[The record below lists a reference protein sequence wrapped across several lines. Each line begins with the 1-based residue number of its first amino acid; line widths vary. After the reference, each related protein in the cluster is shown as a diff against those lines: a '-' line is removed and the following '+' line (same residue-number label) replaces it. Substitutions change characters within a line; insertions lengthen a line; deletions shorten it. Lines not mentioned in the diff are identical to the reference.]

1 MDLSI
6 SNSIFNKFNSY
17 NDYLLSKNIC
27 LILQKEYG
35 FEEISQP
42 SLLLLTKAT
51 SNFIEKLSHSI
62 KNCTELAGRE
72 ESNIIDIL
80 FTLLLKSNKNQNN
93 ILSYVEKKLSQ
104 KNSINNYSINE
115 YIDVKK
121 INEEEEKKR
130 NNYLEELNC
139 IHVPHSNCI
148 NKTLL
153 NVIPKNLRF
162 FPREF
167 TLKYSENI
175 LEKNDETIKEKNE
188 IKKLEKKNLEEIISG
203 NGYYDI
209 NQKNKNDKGYI
220 NLLNIYNDIVK
231 ELGHNLSQND
241 DNNIKTNSELFG
253 QKFFFNRFLDDHK
266 DNEIENKGI
275 GDNNINININI
286 NNNNDNELGHVLYD
300 NAKI

>member
-1 MDLSI
+1 MDSSI

-27 LILQKEYG
+27 LFLQKEYG
-35 FEEISQP
+35 IEEISQS
-42 SLLLLTKAT
+42 SLLLLTKVI

-80 FTLLLKSNKNQNN
+80 FTLLLRSNKIQNN

-104 KNSINNYSINE
+104 QNNINNYNINE
-115 YIDVKK
+115 YINIKK
-121 INEEEEKKR
+121 LNEEEEKKR

-139 IHVPHSNCI
+139 IHVPQSNCI

-153 NVIPKNLRF
+153 NVIPKNLRY

-188 IKKLEKKNLEEIISG
+188 IKKLEKKNLEGIISG

-241 DNNIKTNSELFG
+241 DNNIRTNSELFG

-275 GDNNINININI
+275 GDNNISNINI
-286 NNNNDNELGHVLYD
+286 NNNNDNDLGHVLYD
-300 NAKI
+300 NVKI

>member
-1 MDLSI
+1 MIKNASI
-6 SNSIFNKFNSY
+6 SNSIFNKFNNY
-17 NDYLLSKNIC
+17 NDYLLSKNIG
-27 LILQKEYG
+27 LILQKEYNID
-35 FEEISQP
+35 EINQQ
-42 SLLLLTKAT
+42 SLLLLTKT
-51 SNFIEKLSHSI
+51 VSNFIEDISYKI

-80 FTLLLKSNKNQNN
+80 FTLLLKNNKNQRD
-93 ILSYVEKKLSQ
+93 ILSYVDKKLME
-104 KNSINNYSINE
+104 KNNNINNYNINE

-121 INEEEEKKR
+121 LNENEEKR
-130 NNYLEELNC
+130 RMNYLEELNC

-153 NVIPKNLRF
+153 NVIPKNLRY

-175 LEKNDETIKEKNE
+175 LEKNDETTKEKNE
-188 IKKLEKKNLEEIISG
+188 IKKLEKKNLEGIISG

-209 NQKNKNDKGYI
+209 NQKNKNDKSYI
-220 NLLNIYNDIVK
+220 NLLNIYNEIVK

-241 DNNIKTNSELFG
+241 DNNIRATSELFG
-253 QKFFFNRFLDDHK
+253 QKFYFRKFQDEHK

-275 GDNNINININI
+275 GEQNI
-286 NNNNDNELGHVLYD
+286 NNNNDKELIID
-300 NAKI
+300 I

>member
-1 MDLSI
+1 MNSSI
-6 SNSIFNKFNSY
+6 SNSIFNKFNNY
-17 NDYLLSKNIC
+17 NDYLLSKNIG
-27 LILQKEYG
+27 LILQKEYNID
-35 FEEISQP
+35 EINQQ
-42 SLLLLTKAT
+42 SLLLLTKT
-51 SNFIEKLSHSI
+51 VCNFIEDISYKI

-80 FTLLLKSNKNQNN
+80 FTLLLKNNKNQRD
-93 ILSYVEKKLSQ
+93 ILSYVDKKLME
-104 KNSINNYSINE
+104 KNNNINNYNINE

-121 INEEEEKKR
+121 LNENEEKR
-130 NNYLEELNC
+130 RMNYLEELNC

-153 NVIPKNLRF
+153 NVIPKNLRY

-175 LEKNDETIKEKNE
+175 LEKNDETTKEKNE
-188 IKKLEKKNLEEIISG
+188 IKKLEKKNLEGIISG

-209 NQKNKNDKGYI
+209 NQKNKNDKSYI
-220 NLLNIYNDIVK
+220 NLLNIYNEIVK

-241 DNNIKTNSELFG
+241 DNNIRATSELFG
-253 QKFFFNRFLDDHK
+253 QKFYFRKFQDEHK

-275 GDNNINININI
+275 GEQNI
-286 NNNNDNELGHVLYD
+286 NNNNDKELIID
-300 NAKI
+300 I

>member
-1 MDLSI
+1 MNSSI

-35 FEEISQP
+35 MEEINQP
-42 SLLLLTKAT
+42 SLLLLTKT
-51 SNFIEKLSHSI
+51 VSNFIGKLSHSI

-80 FTLLLKSNKNQNN
+80 FTLLLLKNTNQNT
-93 ILSYVEKKLSQ
+93 ILSYVEKKLYQ
-104 KNSINNYSINE
+104 QNNFNNYSINE
-115 YIDVKK
+115 YIDMKK
-121 INEEEEKKR
+121 LNEEEEKKR
-130 NNYLEELNC
+130 NKYLEELNC

-153 NVIPKNLRF
+153 NVIPKNLRY

-188 IKKLEKKNLEEIISG
+188 IKKLEKKNLEGIISG

-241 DNNIKTNSELFG
+241 DNNNRTNSELFG

-286 NNNNDNELGHVLYD
+286 TNNDNELGHPLYD
-300 NAKI
+300 NVKI

>member
-1 MDLSI
+1 MNTSI

-27 LILQKEYG
+27 LILQQEFG
-35 FEEISQP
+35 IEEINKQ
-42 SLLLLTKAT
+42 SLLLLTKT
-51 SNFIEKLSHSI
+51 LSNFLEELCHKI

-80 FTLLLKSNKNQNN
+80 FTLLLKSNKTQYNISFYIDKKISQNKN
-93 ILSYVEKKLSQ
+93 
-104 KNSINNYSINE
+104 KNSNYNINE
-115 YIDVKK
+115 YINIKK
-121 INEEEEKKR
+121 LNEDEEKR
-130 NNYLEELNC
+130 RINYLEELNC
-139 IHVPHSNCI
+139 IHIPHSNCI

-153 NVIPKNLRF
+153 NAIPKNLRY

-175 LEKNDETIKEKNE
+175 LEKNDETTKEKNE
-188 IKKLEKKNLEEIISG
+188 IKKLEKKNLEGIISG
-203 NGYYDI
+203 NGYYDN
-209 NQKNKNDKGYI
+209 NQKDKNDKGYI

-241 DNNIKTNSELFG
+241 DNNISTSSELFG
-253 QKFFFNRFLDDHK
+253 QRFYFRKFLDDHK

-275 GDNNINININI
+275 GDNNM
-286 NNNNDNELGHVLYD
+286 NNNNENE
-300 NAKI
+300 

>member
-1 MDLSI
+1 MNSSI

-35 FEEISQP
+35 MEEISKP
-42 SLLLLTKAT
+42 SLLLLTKAV
-51 SNFIEKLSHSI
+51 SHFIEKLSYSI
-62 KNCTELAGRE
+62 KNCSELAGRE

-80 FTLLLKSNKNQNN
+80 FTLLLNSNKNQNT

-104 KNSINNYSINE
+104 QNNINNYNINE
-115 YIDVKK
+115 YIDIKK
-121 INEEEEKKR
+121 LNEEEEIKR
-130 NNYLEELNC
+130 NKYLEELNC
-139 IHVPHSNCI
+139 IHVPYSNCI

-153 NVIPKNLRF
+153 NVIPKNLRY

-188 IKKLEKKNLEEIISG
+188 IKKLEKKNLEGIISG

-241 DNNIKTNSELFG
+241 DNNIRTSSELFG

-266 DNEIENKGI
+266 DNQ
-275 GDNNINININI
+275 
-286 NNNNDNELGHVLYD
+286 L
-300 NAKI
+300 

>member
-1 MDLSI
+1 MESSI

-27 LILQKEYG
+27 LFLQKEYG
-35 FEEISQP
+35 IEEISQS
-42 SLLLLTKAT
+42 SLLLLTKVI

-80 FTLLLKSNKNQNN
+80 FTLLLRSNKSQNN

-104 KNSINNYSINE
+104 QNNINNYNINE
-115 YIDVKK
+115 YINIKK
-121 INEEEEKKR
+121 LNEEEEKKR

-139 IHVPHSNCI
+139 IHVPQSNCI

-153 NVIPKNLRF
+153 NVIPKNLRY

-188 IKKLEKKNLEEIISG
+188 IKKLEKKNLEGIISG

-241 DNNIKTNSELFG
+241 DNNIRTNSELFG

-275 GDNNINININI
+275 GDNNISNINI
-286 NNNNDNELGHVLYD
+286 NNNNDNDLGHVLYD
-300 NAKI
+300 NVKI